1 MPSPIRLL
9 KPREMFRTIA
19 LTGFA
24 ALIAASTVAFA
35 PAARAQIGTIFSDP
49 APRPPGAIP
58 RGQVPPPSD
67 DDEEV
72 PELPRGRLLPP
83 PTRPLPPAQ
92 AVPPPGSVQSQPLAP
107 PPGTAATPQ
116 GQPGVAVRPPQP
128 GAPDVANAPPANPLP
143 GLPPGQRQP
152 KGTPQGTPQ
161 QAPATLQPG
170 DEVVQEP
177 PSTKIIN
184 KKASFSG
191 LDKITGRIINFDEDI
206 GETVQFGALR
216 VKTDA
221 CYTRPSTEAANTDAF
236 VEVDEITLQGE
247 VKRIFS
253 GWMFAASPGLHGV
266 EHPIYDIWLT
276 DCKGPDQTVVTA
288 APDLPKAAPPPPP
301 PAQKRAPPRQAA
313 PRPPPQQPQYQQ
325 QPPPPPPQQQQR
337 PGGLFGGLFGN

>member
-1 MPSPIRLL
+1 L
-9 KPREMFRTIA
+9 KPREMLRTAA

-24 ALIAASTVAFA
+24 ALIAASTLALA
-35 PAARAQIGTIFSDP
+35 PPARAQIGTIFSDP

-58 RGQVPPPSD
+58 RGGQQVAPD
-67 DDEEV
+67 DEEEV
-72 PELPRGRLLPP
+72 PELPRGRLLPTPNRP
-83 PTRPLPPAQ
+83 PPGQ
-92 AVPPPGSVQSQPLAP
+92 GVPPPGSFQSQPLAP
-107 PPGTAATPQ
+107 PPGTQ
-116 GQPGVAVRPPQP
+116 GPPPNAPPAVAVQPPSP
-128 GAPDVANAPPANPLP
+128 GAPNVANAPPGANPLP

-152 KGTPQGTPQ
+152 KGVPQT
-161 QAPATLQPG
+161 PATLQPG
-170 DEVVQEP
+170 DEVVSEP
-177 PSTKIIN
+177 PSTKIAN

-191 LDKITGRIINFDEDI
+191 LDKITGRIINFEEDI

-276 DCKGPDQTVVTA
+276 DCKGPEQTIVNA
-288 APDLPKAAPPPPP
+288 APDLPKQPTPP
-301 PAQKRAPPRQAA
+301 PAAQKRPPQQKQAA
-313 PRPPPQQPQYQQ
+313 PRPPPQQQPQPGYQQ
-325 QPPPPPPQQQQR
+325 QPPAQPQPPPPPPQQR
-337 PGGLFGGLFGN
+337 PGGLFSIFGN